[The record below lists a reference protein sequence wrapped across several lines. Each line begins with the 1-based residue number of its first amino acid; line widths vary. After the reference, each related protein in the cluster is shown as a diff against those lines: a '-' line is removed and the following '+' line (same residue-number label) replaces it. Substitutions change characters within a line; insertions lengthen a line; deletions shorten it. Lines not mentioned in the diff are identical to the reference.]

1 MTTSISSEEQKIK
14 ICLEEKH
21 NNKVT
26 IVVDEIKSDGSSEII
41 SEAYLILQYYL
52 PLCLHLNNL

>member
-1 MTTSISSEEQKIK
+1 MTTSISSEDQNIK
-14 ICLEEKH
+14 RCLEEKQ

-26 IVVDEIKSDGSSEII
+26 IIVDDIKSDGSSEII